1 MASTNATQLVGL
13 ARRLAIDGLISE
25 AQAADA
31 VAKAKKRKQAFVSYL
46 VEEKLAAAKDVA
58 AAAADEFGTPL
69 LDLSAFNL
77 SLAPVDLVNKK
88 LIQRHHALP
97 LWQRGSTLYIGLSDP
112 TNIEAADEIK
122 FQTGLNT
129 DIVVVEDDKLTR
141 AINDV
146 IERSET
152 SVFDDLAD
160 ADLDKL
166 EVADEDDPADAAE
179 DSPGID
185 DAPVVRFV
193 NKILLDAINKGA
205 SDIHFEPYEKNYRVR
220 YRLDG
225 ILREVAT
232 PPASFAPRLSA
243 RIKVMSRLDIAERRV
258 PQDGRI
264 KLNLSRTRSID
275 FRVSTCPMV
284 YGEKIVI
291 RVLDPSN
298 TQMGIEQLG
307 MEPKQQEDF
316 TNAINQPWGL
326 ILVTGPTG
334 SGKTVS
340 LYTALN
346 MLNTSDRN
354 ISTAEDPVEI
364 QVPGINQV
372 NVLPKVGFDFSAALR
387 SFLRQDPDVI
397 MVGEIRDLETAEIA
411 VKAAQTGHLVLS
423 TLHTNDAPQTIS
435 RLMNMGIPPFNIA
448 SSVSL
453 IMAQRLARKLCP
465 HCKVE
470 ENIAKEDL
478 LKAGF
483 REDELEGLTTYR
495 AEGCDECGHS
505 GYKGRQGLYQ
515 AMTISEEMQ
524 DLILNNANASELS
537 DQAEK
542 EGIGNLRRAGLNRV
556 KEGVTSLE
564 EVYRVTTE

>member
-1 MASTNATQLVGL
+1 MGQDEIHLVGL
-13 ARRLAIDGLISE
+13 ARRLAMDGLLSE
-25 AQAADA
+25 GQAAE
-31 VAKAKKRKQAFVSYL
+31 VIAKAKSRRQPIVSYL
-46 VEEKLAAAKDVA
+46 VEEKILTSAQIAE
-58 AAAADEFGTPL
+58 AAADEFGVPL
-69 LDLSAFNL
+69 LDLAAFNL
-77 SLAPVDLVNKK
+77 EVAPTDLVNRK

-97 LWQRGSTLYIGLSDP
+97 LWQRGNTLFIGLSDP
-112 TNIEAADEIK
+112 TNIAAADEIK

-129 DIVVVEDDKLTR
+129 DIVVVEEDKLTR
-141 AINDV
+141 AINDI
-146 IERSET
+146 IEKSEA
-152 SVFDDLAD
+152 SAFDNLGD
-160 ADLDKL
+160 ADLDNL
-166 EVADEDDPADAAE
+166 EVVDEEEDFDATE
-179 DSPGID
+179 DSSNVD

-205 SDIHFEPYEKNYRVR
+205 SDIHFEPYEKSYRVR

-225 ILREVAT
+225 ILREVAN
-232 PPASFAPRLSA
+232 PPAGFAPRLSA
-243 RIKVMSRLDIAERRV
+243 RIKVMSKLDIAERRV

-264 KLNLSRTRSID
+264 KLNISRNRAID

-284 YGEKIVI
+284 HGEKIVI

-307 MEPKQQEDF
+307 MEPAQQEAF
-316 TNAINQPWGL
+316 KTAISQPWGL

-372 NVLPKVGFDFSAALR
+372 NVISKVGFDFAAALR
-387 SFLRQDPDVI
+387 SFLRQDPDII

-453 IMAQRLARKLCP
+453 IMAQRLARKLCQS
-465 HCKVE
+465 CKVE
-470 ENIAKEDL
+470 EKISREDL

-483 REDELEGLTTYR
+483 DESELDDLVTYR

-505 GYKGRQGLYQ
+505 GFKGRQGLYQ
-515 AMTISEEMQ
+515 AMTISPEMQ
-524 DLILNNANASELS
+524 KLILANANAGELNA
-537 DQAEK
+537 QAKK
-542 EGIGNLRRAGLNRV
+542 EGIGDLRRAGLNKV
-556 KEGVTSLE
+556 KEGLTSLE

>member
-1 MASTNATQLVGL
+1 MTAQATQLVGL
-13 ARRLAIDGLISE
+13 ARRLALDGLISE
-25 AQAADA
+25 QQAKEA
-31 VAKAKKRKQAFVSYL
+31 VQKSASRKQPFVSYL
-46 VEEKLAAAKDVA
+46 VEEKLCDAEKIA
-58 AAAADEFGTPL
+58 AAAADEFGVPL
-69 LDLSAFNL
+69 LDLSAFDL
-77 SLAPVDLVNKK
+77 DLAPNELVSEK
-88 LIQRHHALP
+88 LIKRHHALP
-97 LWQRGSTLYIGLSDP
+97 LWQRGSTLFIGLSDP
-112 TNIEAADEIK
+112 TNIAAADEIK

-129 DIVVVEDDKLTR
+129 DIVVVEEDKLSR
-141 AINDV
+141 VINEL
-146 IERSET
+146 IEKSEA
-152 SVFDDLAD
+152 SAFDNLGDE
-160 ADLDKL
+160 DLDNL
-166 EVADEDDPADAAE
+166 EVVDEDEEIEDPSV
-179 DSPGID
+179 DSSNVD

-193 NKILLDAINKGA
+193 NKILLDAINKSA
-205 SDIHFEPYEKNYRVR
+205 SDIHFEPYEKTYRVR

-232 PPASFAPRLSA
+232 PPIGMAPRLSA
-243 RIKVMSRLDIAERRV
+243 RLKVMARLDIAERRV

-264 KLNLSRTRSID
+264 KLNISRNRSID

-307 MEPKQQEDF
+307 MEPAQQEAF
-316 TNAINQPWGL
+316 KHAISQPWGL

-372 NVLPKVGFDFSAALR
+372 NVISKVGFDFAAALR
-387 SFLRQDPDVI
+387 SFLRQDPDII
-397 MVGEIRDLETAEIA
+397 MVGEIRDLETAEIS

-453 IMAQRLARKLCP
+453 ILAQRLARKLCQN
-465 HCKVE
+465 CKVE
-470 ENIAKEDL
+470 EKISKEDL

-483 REDELEGLTTYR
+483 REDELDDLTTYR

-505 GYKGRQGLYQ
+505 GFKGRQGLYQ
-515 AMTISEEMQ
+515 AMTISAEMQ
-524 DLILNNANASELS
+524 KLILANANAGELS
-537 DQAEK
+537 TQAKK
-542 EGIGNLRRAGLNRV
+542 EGIGDLRRAGLNKV
-556 KEGVTSLE
+556 KEGITSLE

>member
-1 MASTNATQLVGL
+1 MAHSNSQLVGL
-13 ARRLAIDGLISE
+13 ARRLAIDGILSE

-31 VAKAKKRKQAFVSYL
+31 VEKAKHRKQPFVSYI
-46 VEEKLAAAKDVA
+46 VEEKLAAAKDIA

-112 TNIEAADEIK
+112 TNIAAADEIK

-129 DIVVVEDDKLTR
+129 DIVVVEEDKLCR

-146 IERSET
+146 IERTET
-152 SVFDDLAD
+152 SAFDDLAD
-160 ADLDKL
+160 ADLDNL
-166 EVADEDDPADAAE
+166 EVADEENPLDKEDDT
-179 DSPGID
+179 SGID

-225 ILREVAT
+225 ILREVAA

-307 MEPKQQEDF
+307 MEPHQQEAF

-453 IMAQRLARKLCP
+453 IMAQRLARKLCQK
-465 HCKVE
+465 CKVE
-470 ENIAKEDL
+470 EQISKEDL

-483 REDELEGLTTYR
+483 KEDELSDLTTYR
-495 AEGCDECGHS
+495 AEGCDECNHS

-515 AMTISEEMQ
+515 AMTISEDMQ
-524 DLILNNANASELS
+524 ELILNNANATELN

-542 EGIGNLRRAGLNRV
+542 EGIGNLRRAGLNKV
-556 KEGVTSLE
+556 KEGITSME

>member
-1 MASTNATQLVGL
+1 MVGKDDLVGL
-13 ARRLAIDGLISE
+13 ARRLAMDGLISE
-25 AQAADA
+25 GTALEASK
-31 VAKAKKRKQAFVSYL
+31 KAKQRKQAFVSYL
-46 VEEKLAAAKDVA
+46 VEEKLASAKDIA

-77 SLAPVDLVNKK
+77 SLAPIDLVNKK

-112 TNIEAADEIK
+112 TNIAAADEIK

-129 DIVVVEDDKLTR
+129 DIVVVEEDKLTR

-146 IERSET
+146 IERTET
-152 SVFDDLAD
+152 SAFDDLAD
-160 ADLDKL
+160 ADLDNL
-166 EVADEDDPADAAE
+166 EVADEENPLDGEDDT
-179 DSPGID
+179 SGID

-453 IMAQRLARKLCP
+453 IMAQRLARKLCQQ
-465 HCKVE
+465 CKVE

-483 REDELEGLTTYR
+483 REDELDGLRTYR

-515 AMTISEEMQ
+515 AMTISDEMQ
-524 DLILNNANASELS
+524 DLILNNANASDLS
-537 DQAEK
+537 EQAEK
-542 EGIGNLRRAGLNRV
+542 EGIGNLRRAGLNKV
-556 KEGVTSLE
+556 KEGITSLE